1 MILQWEFK
9 KNYITLYLIVAEV
22 TVKIHERR
30 LLPCSES
37 SDLENV
43 EHIGWFRCSTADC
56 ELNWNKLRIA
66 HVRNVEETIADNPNF
81 DVFTN
86 GTLLIRKVLP
96 VDDGKMFICKTQ
108 KTFEGTGGS
117 TTILNIKKGDVY
129 IGVI

>member
-1 MILQWEFK
+1 M
-9 KNYITLYLIVAEV
+9 IVAEV

-30 LLPCSES
+30 LLTCSES

-43 EHIGWFRCSTADC
+43 EHIGWFRCSAADC
-56 ELNWNKLRIA
+56 ELNWNKFRIA
-66 HVRNVEETIADNPNF
+66 HVQNVKETIADNPNF
-81 DVFTN
+81 DVYTN
-86 GTLLIRKVLP
+86 GTLLIRKILP